1 VGRFRFTILGVV
13 AVDCW
18 FRNEMIL
25 TMIRIDAHQHFWQ
38 YTAEEYGW
46 INDQMAPLRR
56 DFLPRDLKPRLDE
69 NGMHGS
75 IAVQARQS
83 LEETRWLLE
92 LAEQNSFIEGVVG
105 WVDLKSPLLR
115 DQLEELAPHKKL
127 VGVRHVVQDEPD
139 DHFMLRPDFQRG
151 IAQLA
156 DFSLAYDLLV
166 HPRHLPIATQLVR
179 QFPAQTFVLDHLAK
193 PAIADGLV
201 EPWRRDIRE
210 LAKCP
215 NVSGKLSGLVTEAR
229 WKQWTRDDFRPYLDA
244 ILDAFGASRLMFG
257 SDWPV
262 CTLSAEYAQT
272 LGIVIGFLDQLSEEQ
287 REGILGRN
295 CAHTYQIAAA

>member
-1 VGRFRFTILGVV
+1 
-13 AVDCW
+13 
-18 FRNEMIL
+18 MIL
-25 TMIRIDAHQHFWQ
+25 TMIRTDAHQHFWK
-38 YTAEEYGW
+38 YTPAEYGW
-46 INDQMAPLRR
+46 INDQMAALER
-56 DFLPRDLKPRLDE
+56 DFLPWDLKPLLDE

-92 LAEQNSFIEGVVG
+92 LAKQNSFIQGVVG

-115 DQLEELAPHKKL
+115 DQLVELAPHKKL
-127 VGVRHVVQDEPD
+127 VGVRHVLQDEVD
-139 DHFMLRPDFQRG
+139 DDFMLRPDFQRG

-156 DFSLAYDLLV
+156 DFGLGYDLLL

-179 QFPAQTFVLDHLAK
+179 QYPAQTFVLDHLAK
-193 PAIADGLV
+193 PAIADGV
-201 EPWRRDIRE
+201 IEPWRRDIRE

-215 NVSGKLSGLVTEAR
+215 NVSCKLSGMVTEAR
-229 WKQWTRDDFRPYLDA
+229 WKTWTADDFRSYLDA
-244 ILDAFGASRLMFG
+244 VLDAFGASRLMIG

-272 LGIVIGFLDQLSEEQ
+272 LGIVIGFLDQLTEEQ
-287 REGILGRN
+287 RDGIMGGN
-295 CAHTYQIAAA
+295 CARIYRIATA